1 MARTAQTARRSRA
14 ADDTN
19 PPDEEDLQE
28 INGQLT
34 EEEKQRRAELEK
46 MPMQAELKHLEK
58 RWTKKGRGYITEPKD
73 DDDLPEDS
81 INWYEKF
88 ALCIT
93 RQYDSQNK
101 IVQKTSLQ
109 VNSPSLKKL
118 LKHEIGTFPG
128 LSFLTTNITIDSPYR
143 VLYHYRQEFLDKFE
157 KTPVDSELGRH
168 MRILLKFLEEEF
180 VDTINETNNLNP
192 QGLCSYD
199 TMWTLFRPGIK
210 VFSRLRGQS
219 RAFKLNSYQYTV
231 SNCAEFLA
239 LNVDYIDYDGDD
251 FGTRQMSLHI
261 PRFSGAV
268 PVTALNAFPLARHPN
283 ALEISKQ
290 LIARGKKWEEINAV
304 GQSFMDYKGIAIDSK
319 FPPTKHNIDCRVMID
334 TATFHR
340 IEADE
345 AFSVNAL
352 PLTEAQKA
360 KATLLK
366 NDPLVISMTNG
377 NKDLLLVDREPLSD
391 EQRLMA
397 TPMTRGFAFTEK
409 IFLEFFVDDLSPIEW
424 NTSCFEQLVLPTSQK
439 ELVQALVAEHTQR
452 HDHQGGKGFD
462 DIVKNKGLGLI
473 LVLHGPPGVGKTL
486 TAECVAEFSKRPLY
500 IVSSGDLGTT
510 ASVLDEKLSR
520 ILDLASTWKAVLLI
534 DEADVFLE
542 RRSLNDME
550 RNSLVSIFLR
560 TLEYYSG
567 ILFMTTNRVRT
578 FDDAFKS
585 RIHVPLKYE
594 DLPHSSRVKIWKNF
608 LDKIRTTDPAGE
620 GGIEVDVGDSGYEKL
635 ADSPLNGRQI
645 KNVVRTAKSL
655 AGYRGGKLDVEA
667 LLRVVEIQMAFEE
680 ELEKGKS
687 EGLEIDEVEK

>member
-1 MARTAQTARRSRA
+1 MARGTRRVV
-14 ADDTN
+14 DDNN

-28 INGQLT
+28 INGKLT
-34 EEEKQRRAELEK
+34 EEEKARRAELEK
-46 MPMQAELKHLEK
+46 LPMQAELKNLEK

-73 DDDLPEDS
+73 DDDVPEES

-93 RQYDSQNK
+93 REYDSQNK
-101 IVQKTSLQ
+101 FVLKTRLQ

-118 LKHEIGTFPG
+118 LKDVIGTFPG
-128 LSFLTTNITIDSPYR
+128 LSFLTANITIDSPYR
-143 VLYHYRQEFLDKFE
+143 VLYHYRQEFLDELE
-157 KTPVDSELGRH
+157 KISPDSELGRH
-168 MRILLKFLEEEF
+168 LPILLRFLEEEF
-180 VDTINETNNLNP
+180 IDTINETNNLNP

-210 VFSRLRGQS
+210 IFSRLRGQN
-219 RAFKLNSYQYTV
+219 RAFKLNSYQYT
-231 SNCAEFLA
+231 SSQCGDYLA

-251 FGTRQMSLHI
+251 FGTRSQTLSV
-261 PRFSGAV
+261 PRFSGAA
-268 PVTALNAFPLARHPN
+268 PVTALNAFPLARHPK

-290 LIARGKKWEEINAV
+290 LIARGKKWEEINAA
-304 GQSFMDYKGIAIDSK
+304 GQSFMDYKGIAMK
-319 FPPTKHNIDCRVMID
+319 TTFPPGRHNIDCRVMID

-340 IEADE
+340 IEADDT
-345 AFSVNAL
+345 FNVTAL
-352 PLTEAQKA
+352 PLSDAQKA
-360 KATLLK
+360 KATLLQ
-366 NDPLVISMTNG
+366 NDPDVLSVTNG
-377 NKDLLLVDREPLSD
+377 DKDLLLVDREPLTD

-397 TPMTRGFAFTEK
+397 TPMTRGFAFTDK
-409 IFLEFFVDDLSPIEW
+409 LFLDFFVDNLTPIEW

-452 HDHQGGKGFD
+452 DNGSGKSFD

-510 ASVLDEKLSR
+510 SSVLDDKLSR

-594 DLPHSSRVKIWKNF
+594 ELPHSSRVTIWRNF
-608 LDKIRTTDPAGE
+608 LDKIRSSDPASE
-620 GGIEVDVGDSGYEKL
+620 GGVVVDVDGAGYERL
-635 ADSPLNGRQI
+635 AEAPLNGRQI

-680 ELEKGKS
+680 ELGKAKGD
-687 EGLEIDEVEK
+687 GMEIDGVEK